1 MIMMFGSIPRKS
13 IAFFQPFYATETKTP
28 KYLSQNEVYSL
39 QAYQRMAEINPKREL
54 NLKYSQTSFWVYS
67 VNYYG
72 RDGASDSLLSLQN
85 RHDLDINLIL
95 LALWTGAEMGIL
107 LKKEHFAIL
116 DAKAYEWRNNIIKP
130 LRSSRQAIKSFTSM
144 NIGLADDIYQKI
156 KSAELDAE
164 HVAQTFLA
172 GSLSSLPETTT
183 TSDYCHAATS
193 NLASYFAYAGVDTNQ
208 KVRQAAEF
216 LVRSAEIK

>member
-1 MIMMFGSIPRKS
+1 
-13 IAFFQPFYATETKTP
+13 
-28 KYLSQNEVYSL
+28 
-39 QAYQRMAEINPKREL
+39 MAETDPNREL
-54 NLKYSQTSFWVYS
+54 NQKCSETSFWDYS
-67 VNYYG
+67 VDYYD
-72 RDGASDSLLSLQN
+72 RDGVSDSLLSLQN

-116 DAKAYEWRNNIIKP
+116 DAKAYEWRDNIIKP

-144 NIGLADDIYQKI
+144 NIGLTDDIYQKI

-164 HVAQTFLA
+164 HVAQIFLS
-172 GSLSSLPETTT
+172 GSLLSLPEPTD
-183 TSDYCHAATS
+183 TSDYCHAATL

-208 KVRQAAEF
+208 KVRQAAVF
-216 LVRSAEIK
+216 LVRCAGIK

>member
-28 KYLSQNEVYSL
+28 KYLSRNEVYSL
-39 QAYQRMAEINPKREL
+39 YAYQRMAETDPNREL
-54 NLKYSQTSFWVYS
+54 NQKCSQTSFWEYS
-67 VNYYG
+67 VDYYD

-95 LALWTGAEMGIL
+95 LALWTGAEMGML

-116 DAKAYEWRNNIIKP
+116 DAEAYEWRNNIIKP
-130 LRSSRQAIKSFTSM
+130 LRSCRQAIKSFTSM
-144 NIGLADDIYQKI
+144 NIGLTDDIYQKL

-164 HVAQTFLA
+164 HVAQIFLS
-172 GSLSSLPETTT
+172 GSLSSLPETTN

-193 NLASYFAYAGVDTNQ
+193 NLASYFAYADVNKNQ
-208 KVRQAAEF
+208 KVRQAAVF
-216 LVRSAEIK
+216 LIRCAEIK

>member
-39 QAYQRMAEINPKREL
+39 QVYQRMAETDPNREL
-54 NLKYSQTSFWVYS
+54 NQKCSQTSFWDYS
-67 VNYYG
+67 VDYYD
-72 RDGASDSLLSLQN
+72 RDGVSDSLLSLQN

-107 LKKEHFAIL
+107 LKKEHFATL
-116 DAKAYEWRNNIIKP
+116 DAKAYEWRDNIIKP

-144 NIGLADDIYQKI
+144 NIGLTDDIYQKI

-164 HVAQTFLA
+164 YVAQIFLSD
-172 GSLSSLPETTT
+172 SLSSLPETTN

-193 NLASYFAYAGVDTNQ
+193 NLASYFAYAEVNTNQ
-208 KVRQAAEF
+208 IVRQAAVF
-216 LVRSAEIK
+216 LVRCAEIK